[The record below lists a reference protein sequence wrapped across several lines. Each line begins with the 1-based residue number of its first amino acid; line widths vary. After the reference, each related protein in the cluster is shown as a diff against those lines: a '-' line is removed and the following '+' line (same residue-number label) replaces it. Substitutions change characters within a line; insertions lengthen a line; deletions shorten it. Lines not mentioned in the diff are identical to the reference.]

1 MKWGI
6 QPRERRPVL
15 ATVAERLRSQTGP
28 LSRRLRDA
36 LAASIRDGTLLSAT
50 VLPPERDLAQELGVS
65 RSTLRSSLRELADM
79 GLIQTRH
86 GAGTV
91 VTGPIPK
98 ALTRLSGF
106 TEDIRARGLTPS
118 SDILS
123 CVTGPVP
130 SEVAVR
136 TGMPLGTPV
145 LTLTRLRRADGEAL
159 SHEVVTVPVE
169 AVGADWRGEGSLYDR
184 MDARGTRPHRMLQTL
199 QAVPVEAAIAA
210 HLGIAPGAPVLRI
223 AQIGYGA
230 DGRAVEDALSL
241 YRGDR
246 YQYVGELVG

>member
-1 MKWGI
+1 M
-6 QPRERRPVL
+6 L
-15 ATVAERLRSQTGP
+15 ATVAERLRNQKGP
-28 LSRRLRDA
+28 LTWRLRDA
-36 LAASIRDGTLLSAT
+36 LAASIQDGTLPAAT
-50 VLPPERDLAQELGVS
+50 VLPSERDLAQELGVS
-65 RSTLRSSLRELADM
+65 RSTLRTSLRDLAEM
-79 GLIQTRH
+79 GLVQTRH

-123 CVTGPVP
+123 CLTGPVL
-130 SEVAVR
+130 SDVAVR

-145 LTLTRLRRADGEAL
+145 ITLTRLRRADGEAL
-159 SHEVVTVPVE
+159 SYEVVTVPVW
-169 AVGADWRGEGSLYDR
+169 AVGADWQGQGSLYDR
-184 MDARGTRPHRMLQTL
+184 MDARGTRPRRMLQTL
-199 QAVPVEAAIAA
+199 QAVPVPDDIAA

-223 AQIGYGA
+223 AQIGYGP
-230 DGRAVEDALSL
+230 DGRAVEDALTI

-246 YQYVGELVG
+246 YKYVGELVG

>member
-1 MKWGI
+1 MSPDPGF
-6 QPRERRPVL
+6 RPVF
-15 ATVAERLRSQTGP
+15 ATVAERSRNQRGP

-36 LAASIRDGTLLSAT
+36 LVASIQDGTLPAST
-50 VLPPERDLAQELGVS
+50 VLPSERNFAQELGVS
-65 RSTLRSSLRELADM
+65 RSTLRNSLRDLADL
-79 GLIQTRH
+79 GLVQTRH

-106 TEDIRARGLTPS
+106 TEDIRARGLIPS

-123 CVTGPVP
+123 RIVAPVLLD
-130 SEVAVR
+130 VAVR
-136 TGMPLGTPV
+136 TGMALGTPV

-159 SHEVVTVPVE
+159 SYETVTVPVW
-169 AVGADWRGEGSLYDR
+169 AVGEDWPGTGSLYDR
-184 MDARGTRPHRMLQTL
+184 MDARGTRPRRMLQTL
-199 QAVPVEAAIAA
+199 QAAAVPDAIAD
-210 HLGIAPGAPVLRI
+210 HLAVPPGAPVLRI

-230 DGRAVEDALSL
+230 DGRAVEDALSW

-246 YQYVGELVG
+246 YKYIGELQG